1 MRYQE
6 RRRNRKRCNRKKI
19 EIISLLIISLVVITF
34 SNAYAKYVKRIEVD
48 APIDDGFVAQ
58 YNMEVISGDGSEV
71 KLSEQLDLENI
82 NPGEFQVIPFI
93 VRNAKKVDDEYCI
106 SDVDM
111 IYSIEIFHTQNLP
124 LTYELYQYTGVDD
137 LGNALYEPL
146 TDFRVMDTNEDSNYH
161 NTSEIHAYKID
172 NNREKFELEA
182 KSGEISQD
190 LFKLVISWNHN
201 GEVQIDNKY
210 VHEVDLA
217 YLVVNGEQ
225 KE

>member
-6 RRRNRKRCNRKKI
+6 HKRNRKRNNRKKLD
-19 EIISLLIISLVVITF
+19 IISLLIISVIIITF
-34 SNAYAKYVKRIEVD
+34 SNSYAKYIKRVEVD
-48 APIDDGFVAQ
+48 APIDGFVAK
-58 YNMEVISGDGSEV
+58 YNMEVISGDGSEI
-71 KLSEQLDLENI
+71 KLSEQLKLENI

-93 VRNAKKVDDEYCI
+93 VRNAKKEGDGYSI

-111 IYSIEIFHTQNLP
+111 IYDIEIFHTQNLP
-124 LTYELYQYTGVDD
+124 LTYELYQYAGVDD
-137 LGNALYEPL
+137 SGNALYEL
-146 TDFRVMDTNEDSNYH
+146 LKDYKVTDTNEGDNYH
-161 NTSEIHAYKID
+161 NTSEIHTYKID
-172 NNREKFELEA
+172 NNRNKFELEA

-190 LFKLVISWNHN
+190 FFRLVISWNHD
-201 GEVQIDNKY
+201 GKVQIDNKY

>member
-1 MRYQE
+1 M
-6 RRRNRKRCNRKKI
+6 
-19 EIISLLIISLVVITF
+19 LIISVVIITF
-34 SNAYAKYVKRIEVD
+34 SNSYAKYVKRVEVD
-48 APIDDGFVAQ
+48 APIEGFVAK
-58 YNMEVISGDGSEV
+58 YNMEVISGDGSEI

-93 VRNAKKVDDEYCI
+93 VRNAKKVGNEYSI

-111 IYSIEIFHTQNLP
+111 VYNIEIFHTQNLP
-124 LTYELYQYTGVDD
+124 LTYELYQYTGMDNS
-137 LGNALYEPL
+137 GNPLYEL
-146 TDFRVMDTNEDSNYH
+146 LSDFRVTDTNKESNYH
-161 NTSEIHAYKID
+161 NTSEIHTYKID
-172 NNREKFELEA
+172 NNRKKFELQA

-201 GEVQIDNKY
+201 GQVQIDNKY